1 MDEAD
6 IGNEKMEKWLEA
18 QLQEHAYQLN
28 QVGNLEAEE
37 EPRCRNC
44 KEPLP
49 AGIHYC
55 DKDCATDFETRL
67 ASERRNGKYRGG

>member
-6 IGNEKMEKWLEA
+6 FGNERMEKWLEA
-18 QLQEHAYQLN
+18 QISEHQYQLS
-28 QVGNLEAEE
+28 QLGNIEE

-49 AGIHYC
+49 EGQHYC
-55 DKDCATDFETRL
+55 DKECATDYAFRQ
-67 ASERRNGKYRGG
+67 ASEKRNGKYKGG